1 MQKFYLMKKIWITL
15 LKMLALFML
24 LFIVM
29 RILFL
34 VNYWDLVK
42 FSEIPFGELL
52 KGFWRAIPLDIAS
65 ASFML
70 ALPAIYMFVAY
81 AIDRETLFSSLRWL
95 IYLLIAGF
103 VMIAMGDIGIYG
115 EWRTKLSYK
124 AIMYLREPAEVI
136 NTAETEQS
144 LLLIVLWTVITVVF
158 CWLYSK
164 FVEPRAEKKQTEPQ
178 KVKPLAFFGSFVL
191 VVGLI
196 FLGMRGGFNEIPI
209 TSSKVYYSTHKFANE
224 MSVNPAYYLLENI
237 LNSKKVETR
246 AHFNY
251 MDMEAAKERVMKLHD
266 NQCDSTMSILKIER
280 PNIVIVLLESWSA
293 DLIESLG
300 GEAGITPNFRELEKD
315 GLLFTNF
322 YASANRSQQA
332 MSSLFGGLPGMPVT
346 TITNHPDKYY
356 AVPSLVKKMDSIGYH
371 TSFYF
376 GGELNY
382 GNILSYLRYNEFD
395 DIVEARDINEGFVK
409 GKLGYHDTDMMP
421 WYVEQLAEYPQ
432 PFFSTLFTQST
443 HSPYDH
449 PKDFKEIEWPELEKS
464 YVNSAY
470 YTDMAIKMFMD
481 KARQQ
486 EWYDSTLFIFVA
498 DHSHPSYKNHRL
510 ESFDYHKIPMLI
522 YGEPLQDSLRG
533 KTFDKISG
541 NTDIPATILAQLG
554 QRHETFIWSK
564 DMFGDCFKPFA
575 FFEMNEGLGWKTP
588 EGEFVFSNTYDFIT
602 NTLPD
607 EVRDSVVMDG
617 KAYMQYHFDLFNSY

>member
-1 MQKFYLMKKIWITL
+1 MKKIWTTL

-24 LFIVM
+24 LFVVM
-29 RILFL
+29 RIVFL
-34 VNYWDLVK
+34 IYYWHLVT
-42 FSEIPFGELL
+42 FADIPFNEIL
-52 KGFWRAIPLDIAS
+52 KAFWKAIPLDIAS

-70 ALPAIYMFVAY
+70 AIPAVFMFVSLAVNKN
-81 AIDRETLFSSLRWL
+81 TLFPSLRWFIYFL
-95 IYLLIAGF
+95 IGAYVL
-103 VMIAMGDIGIYG
+103 IAMGDIGIYG
-115 EWRTKLSYK
+115 EWRTKLSYR
-124 AIMYLREPAEVI
+124 ALMYLKEPSEVI
-136 NTAETEQS
+136 NSAETEQA
-144 LLLIVLWTVITVVF
+144 LLLIVLWTVFTILF
-158 CWLYSK
+158 CWLYNK
-164 FVEPRAEKKQTEPQ
+164 WVEPKHENVNVEEKKAN
-178 KVKPLAFFGSFVL
+178 VYVFSGSAVL
-191 VVGLI
+191 VVALL

-209 TSSKVYYSTHKFANE
+209 TSSKVYYSSHKFANE
-224 MSVNPAYYLLENI
+224 LTVNPAYYLVENI

-251 MDMEAAKERVMKLHD
+251 MDMQSAETISRKLHEVP
-266 NQCDSTMSILKIER
+266 CKSTESILKIDK
-280 PNIVIVLLESWSA
+280 PNIIVVLLESWSA

-356 AVPSLVKKMDSIGYH
+356 AIPSLVKKMDSLGYY

-395 DIVEARDINEGFVK
+395 EIVEARDINENFVK
-409 GKLGYHDTDMMP
+409 GKLGYHDTDIMP
-421 WYVEQLAEYPQ
+421 WYVDQLKDEPQ

-443 HSPYDH
+443 HSPYDF
-449 PKDFKEIEWPELEKS
+449 PKIFDEIEWPKLEKS
-464 YVNSAY
+464 YVNSAH
-470 YTDMAIKMFMD
+470 YTDIAIKLFMD

-498 DHSHPSYKNHRL
+498 DHSHPSYKNHRM
-510 ESFDYHKIPMLI
+510 ESFDYHKIPMLL
-522 YGEPLQDSLRG
+522 YGEPLIDSLKG
-533 KTFDKISG
+533 STFDKICG
-541 NTDIPATILAQLG
+541 NTDLPSTILAQLG
-554 QRHETFIWSK
+554 QTYDEFFWSK
-564 DMFGDCFKPFA
+564 NVFGECYRPFA
-575 FFEMNEGLGWKTP
+575 FFELNNGLGWKTS
-588 EGEFVFSNTYDFIT
+588 EGEFVYSNIYGFIN
-602 NTLPD
+602 NTLPND
-607 EVRDSVVMDG
+607 ISDSVVMDG